1 MHIEYLWDRVR
12 GVVFRD
18 NIKQRVQKKEQK
30 SQTYSTTS
38 FFDWLEHSGFAQTFI
53 LFIFS
58 FVVILNLA
66 FTPFINAFPFLREEH
81 RVAVLVIEITVEL
94 IWFIHLSHHLFAAWY
109 LWHNVARNSSLSA
122 SDI

>member
-30 SQTYSTTS
+30 SQTSSTTS

-66 FTPFINAFPFLREEH
+66 FTPFINAFPFLRE
-81 RVAVLVIEITVEL
+81 
-94 IWFIHLSHHLFAAWY
+94 
-109 LWHNVARNSSLSA
+109 
-122 SDI
+122 